1 MEKSTVSTYF
11 KKMHMIFNYNSELML
26 SFKAFRLL
34 YLIRNCGSCQTDLTI
49 KPCVYVV
56 IPLSQA
62 KLLGY
67 GILNVLSI
75 VIIN

>member
-1 MEKSTVSTYF
+1 
-11 KKMHMIFNYNSELML
+11 ML

-62 KLLGY
+62 KLLGLWDFERSFY
-67 GILNVLSI
+67 CYSLIESGFSVSCMWSSSDLISSV
-75 VIIN
+75 VTA